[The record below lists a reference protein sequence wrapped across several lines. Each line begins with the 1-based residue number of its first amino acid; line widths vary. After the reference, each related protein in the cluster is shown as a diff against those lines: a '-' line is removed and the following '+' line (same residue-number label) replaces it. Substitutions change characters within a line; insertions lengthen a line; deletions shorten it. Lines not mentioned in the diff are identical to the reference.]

1 MIMLSDRTG
10 RAWRTSW
17 AGALDREAE
26 AMIEARRVMA
36 RAERGTVAHVITGQG
51 WACEPATRETL
62 HDYRRAVAESLA
74 AAVADGG
81 LLDRLAVR

>member
-1 MIMLSDRTG
+1 MIMMSDRTG

-26 AMIEARRVMA
+26 AMIEARRVLA
-36 RAERGTVAHVITGQG
+36 TVESEHCG
-51 WACEPATRETL
+51 
-62 HDYRRAVAESLA
+62 DYQRLTWLGDWSGEVAGLIS

-81 LLDRLAVR
+81 LLDQMAGGAR